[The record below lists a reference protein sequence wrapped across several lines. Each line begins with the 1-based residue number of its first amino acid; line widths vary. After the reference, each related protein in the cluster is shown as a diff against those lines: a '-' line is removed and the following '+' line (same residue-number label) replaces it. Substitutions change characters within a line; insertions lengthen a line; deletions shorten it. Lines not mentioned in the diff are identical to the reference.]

1 MPYVL
6 TGGDEEGGGRGTS
19 RDLPARLA
27 CPRCVE
33 AAWRGRGTSSADPV
47 CLSGLCGGGWGGGG
61 NCRNSGPACL
71 PAPGS
76 CYATGLASAALYV
89 SSQTKPAQP
98 RGKQAKNALGWAF
111 LGPTRMGLMALK
123 SPPGV

>member
-1 MPYVL
+1 MP
-6 TGGDEEGGGRGTS
+6 TRS
-19 RDLPARLA
+19 A
-27 CPRCVE
+27 CLGCVE
-33 AAWRGRGTSSADPV
+33 EA
-47 CLSGLCGGGWGGGG
+47 GGGG
-61 NCRNSGPACL
+61 ELAQLWPCP

-123 SPPGV
+123 VHQVFSHC

>member
-1 MPYVL
+1 MP
-6 TGGDEEGGGRGTS
+6 TRS
-19 RDLPARLA
+19 A
-27 CPRCVE
+27 CLGCVE
-33 AAWRGRGTSSADPV
+33 EA
-47 CLSGLCGGGWGGGG
+47 GGGG
-61 NCRNSGPACL
+61 GELAQLWPCL

-123 SPPGV
+123 VHQVFSHC